1 MRRIFIILNI
11 LMIVFVGIPFPKI
24 SKAQQA
30 GASIYLSPST
40 GTFHLGSTFDV
51 SIFVNTGGND
61 VNTMKINL
69 KFDPQ
74 KIQVASPVG
83 GKSIISVW
91 VSQPSYSNIDG
102 ILTFQG
108 GVPTPGF
115 NTSSGLISTITF
127 RAITPG
133 LVAISVQDSSNV
145 LLNDGKGTDILSSTG
160 RGLYDIVMPPPEGP
174 KVFSSSHPDQN
185 KWYKDN
191 NPIIQ
196 WEQEGSATDFS
207 YSIDKDFR
215 GFPDNISEGLGHSV
229 SYTDLED
236 GIWYFHIK
244 AKKGEVWGGVT
255 HFITNIDTTPP
266 AVFGLELETSLASI
280 ISTGNPIISFITTD
294 ALSGIDHYELKNINL
309 SAIKE
314 IEHVDFFVEVISPF
328 RLSLDGGTYNT
339 IVRAFDK
346 AGNWRDSSEKIRV
359 FPKGKFIITKEGV
372 NLWFFFLSW
381 QRLILIILILII
393 IAAAVIFWGRKYHLK
408 IYLERGRIKETQKKA
423 DAHRDN
429 IKKKYIEADRNL

>member
-1 MRRIFIILNI
+1 
-11 LMIVFVGIPFPKI
+11 MIVFVSIPFPKI
-24 SKAQQA
+24 SKAQQT

-61 VNTMKINL
+61 INAIKINL
-69 KFDPQ
+69 KFDPK

-83 GKSIISVW
+83 GRSIISVW
-91 VSQPSYSNIDG
+91 VSQPSYSNLDG

-133 LVAISVQDSSNV
+133 SVSISVQDNSNV
-145 LLNDGKGTDILSSTG
+145 LLNDGKGTDILGSTG

-174 KVFSSSHPDQN
+174 KAFSSSHPDQN

-191 NPIIQ
+191 NPTIQ
-196 WEQEGSATDFS
+196 WEETEGVIGFS

-215 GFPDNISEGLGHSV
+215 GFPDNISEGSGRSV
-229 SYTDLED
+229 SYADLED

-244 AKKGEVWGGVT
+244 AKRGEVWGGVT
-255 HFITNIDTTPP
+255 HFIIKIDSTPP
-266 AVFGLELETSLASI
+266 AVFSLEPETTLASI
-280 ISTGNPIISFITTD
+280 ISTGNPIISFMTTD
-294 ALSGIDHYELKNINL
+294 ALSGIDHYELKDINL
-309 SAIKE
+309 SATKE
-314 IEHVDFFVEVISPF
+314 TEHADSFVEVTSPF
-328 RLSLDGGTYNT
+328 KLSLDGGTHEVV
-339 IVRAFDK
+339 VRAFDK
-346 AGNWRDSSEKIRV
+346 AGNWRDSSEKISV
-359 FPKGKFIITKEGV
+359 FPKGKFIITREGV

-393 IAAAVIFWGRKYHLK
+393 IAAVVIFWGRKYHLK
-408 IYLERGRIKETQKKA
+408 IHLERERIKETQKKA
-423 DAHRDN
+423 DAHKDN
-429 IKKKYIEADRNL
+429 IKKKYIETDRNL

>member
-1 MRRIFIILNI
+1 
-11 LMIVFVGIPFPKI
+11 MIVFVGIPLPKI
-24 SKAQQA
+24 SKAQQT

-61 VNTMKINL
+61 VNAMKINL
-69 KFDPQ
+69 KFDPK

-91 VSQPSYSNIDG
+91 VSQPSYSNVDG

-108 GVPTPGF
+108 GVPAPGF

-133 LVAISVQDSSNV
+133 SVVISVQDNSNI

-174 KVFSSSHPDQN
+174 KVFSSGHPDQN

-191 NPIIQ
+191 NPTIQ
-196 WEQEGSATDFS
+196 WEQEGGVTDFS

-215 GFPDNISEGLGHSV
+215 GFPDNISEGSGHSV
-229 SYTDLED
+229 SYADLED

-255 HFITNIDTTPP
+255 YFIINIDTTPP
-266 AVFGLELETSLASI
+266 AAFSLELETGLASI
-280 ISTGNPIISFITTD
+280 ISTGNPIISFMTTD
-294 ALSGIDHYELKNINL
+294 ALSSIDHYELKNINL

-314 IEHVDFFVEVISPF
+314 TGYVDFFMEVTSPF
-328 RLSLDGGTYNT
+328 RLSLDGGTYNV

-346 AGNWRDSSEKIRV
+346 AGNWRDSSEKITV
-359 FPKGKFIITKEGV
+359 FPKGKFIITREGV

-393 IAAAVIFWGRKYHLK
+393 IAVVVIFWGRKYHLK
-408 IYLERGRIKETQKKA
+408 IHLERKRLKETQKKA
-423 DAHRDN
+423 DTQRDN
-429 IKKKYIEADRNL
+429 IKKKYIETDRNL

>member
-1 MRRIFIILNI
+1 
-11 LMIVFVGIPFPKI
+11 MIVFVGIPLPKI
-24 SKAQQA
+24 SKAQQT

-61 VNTMKINL
+61 VNAMKINL
-69 KFDPQ
+69 KFDPK

-91 VSQPSYSNIDG
+91 VSQPSYSNVDG

-108 GVPTPGF
+108 GVPAPGF

-133 LVAISVQDSSNV
+133 SVAISVQDNSNV

-174 KVFSSSHPDQN
+174 KVFSSGHPDQN

-191 NPIIQ
+191 NPTIQ
-196 WEQEGSATDFS
+196 WEQEGGVTDFS

-215 GFPDNISEGLGHSV
+215 GFPDNISEGSGHSV
-229 SYTDLED
+229 SYADLED

-255 HFITNIDTTPP
+255 YFIINIDTTPP
-266 AVFGLELETSLASI
+266 AAFSLELETGLASI
-280 ISTGNPIISFITTD
+280 ISTGNPIISFMTTD
-294 ALSGIDHYELKNINL
+294 ALSSIDHYELKNINL

-314 IEHVDFFVEVISPF
+314 TGYVDFFMEVTSPF
-328 RLSLDGGTYNT
+328 RLSLDGGTYNV

-346 AGNWRDSSEKIRV
+346 AGNWRDSSEKITV
-359 FPKGKFIITKEGV
+359 FPKGKFIITREGV

-393 IAAAVIFWGRKYHLK
+393 IAVVVIFWGRKYHLK
-408 IYLERGRIKETQKKA
+408 IHLERKRLKETQKKA
-423 DAHRDN
+423 DTQRDN
-429 IKKKYIEADRNL
+429 IKKKYIETDRNL